1 MMNYREYTIT
11 EHGSGYTV
19 FYMGEEIFF
28 DTLDGAKMFID
39 ELCEE
44 YQVMIYYNH
53 PAAPRSL

>member
-1 MMNYREYTIT
+1 MKFLVGNVRRRYEKMMNYREYTIT

-44 YQVMIYYNH
+44 Y
-53 PAAPRSL
+53 